1 MNSES
6 KMKELPPGDP
16 KLTANIVSHLKS
28 RGLFDQLR
36 RDCLGDVDT
45 KPAYL
50 NLKQRIEGYITK
62 FLAMQTWT
70 PDMNKNHVRDI
81 MRREINES
89 GMLSAGMDHLV
100 DQIVNPKIYHVFTP
114 EVEDGVRQYLGL
126 SQPKEPSSSAPPV
139 TDAESASCAPPASL
153 PPPACLP
160 PPAPLPPPKSEFSID
175 ETTQDVPGSCSP
187 KLYTAVLTPE
197 GFSDTSSEPQLMIVT
212 ESNERPEE
220 ADSSLPEATESPT
233 VPQEASVELPG
244 EESLQT
250 QPTVI
255 ADPVPIS
262 ADPEEIPNVPSQ
274 VTDEKVTR
282 DDQESAGRKAEDK
295 KGDGVKKESR
305 VSDQKHEE
313 KKGDVIKKESKPASN
328 ERKGKKVEPS
338 RTKDTRSH
346 SSRSDSHAKSSSKR
360 SGSDPSRPTKT
371 SKSKTE
377 DGLPRDSR
385 DSSREKGDQVKE
397 RHGPSR
403 ERGDSSREE
412 TSRDKVDL
420 LKEAKGRSS
429 SSSRASKTKDSRSD
443 RRRPDDKH
451 HSHGSSQ
458 HHDDRRHHS
467 SRSSREDGKSKDRSD
482 SHRSHGEGRRDKDRS
497 STKDSSR
504 QHKSSRSSEKHS
516 DCSRESRKDK
526 TEEKD
531 KRASVSRHQASE
543 AKEGTSSKKTP
554 EDVIRDTLQVFE
566 LAAQMVSEEASDGPS
581 HQTSEDVSQE
591 MPQDAMHGT
600 LELVEAKEAEIL
612 RFSYV
617 TDKHSGNCEIDLQL
631 VSTVP
636 MSEPEFSKR
645 SELHAEDGTQ
655 LESCAPAIA
664 DTTPSELLFLDSSEN
679 VPMATTP
686 TTKKKLRGEKRSS
699 DKKRQRRMAS
709 DGHESDGA
717 WSDVT
722 VSSVH
727 TSDLSSYD
735 DRISVSSA
743 DEDDEATKEKKK
755 ISLREIKKITSS
767 SNEDEDRM
775 SKSETE
781 QVPPEKISPDN
792 TPARKLP
799 DIQES
804 CPTPLD
810 YSIAELPSSSSSPG
824 VTDAPISPAITSVVD
839 VPIVGATSA
848 VTAATSAHAA
858 TVTATPAGSTPE
870 PKMGLRRQRKIN
882 PKYASEEFSSI
893 FTEGKRPTGTI
904 DFGARHSKLK
914 QHEEVTGRVESRRG
928 SHPPPCE
935 EPHEEAVENAPSDD
949 RDQSLDTSGP
959 ERLRRPSRRHSGSEA
974 RPRSESMSSK
984 RYESSDLY
992 KPRPVIK
999 SGTRRSRPSPA
1010 ATLEATEEEDDDEQL
1025 VASSDEEHTVR
1036 RKGNKGL
1043 KVCIGVKKATSP
1055 PAKRRRL

>member
-16 KLTANIVSHLKS
+16 KLTASIVSHLKS

-126 SQPKEPSSSAPPV
+126 SQPKEPSAA
-139 TDAESASCAPPASL
+139 DAEPASFVPPASF

-220 ADSSLPEATESPT
+220 ADSLLREVMASPT
-233 VPQEASVELPG
+233 VGRDSSVEPPG
-244 EESLQT
+244 EESLQALSSMVLT
-250 QPTVI
+250 
-255 ADPVPIS
+255 DPVPTS
-262 ADPEEIPNVPSQ
+262 TEPEERPDVPIQ
-274 VTDEKVTR
+274 AT
-282 DDQESAGRKAEDK
+282 DDQEPAARKDK
-295 KGDGVKKESR
+295 RVDIVKKESR
-305 VSDQKHEE
+305 VSDRKHEE
-313 KKGDVIKKESKPASN
+313 RKGDISKPASR
-328 ERKGKKVEPS
+328 ERKDKRSDSSKS
-338 RTKDTRSH
+338 KDSSTY
-346 SSRSDSHAKSSSKR
+346 SSRSDSHAKNSSSKR
-360 SGSDPSRPTKT
+360 SSSDTSRSAKT

-385 DSSREKGDQVKE
+385 DSSREKCDQAKE
-397 RHGPSR
+397 KHSSSR
-403 ERGDSSREE
+403 ERGDSSRDE
-412 TSRDKVDL
+412 TSRDRADFP
-420 LKEAKGRSS
+420 KEEKGRSS
-429 SSSRASKTKDSRSD
+429 SSSRASKTKDSRSE

-451 HSHGSSQ
+451 HYRGSSQ
-458 HHDDRRHHS
+458 HHDDRRHHGS
-467 SRSSREDGKSKDRSD
+467 KSSREDDKSKDRSD
-482 SHRSHGEGRRDKDRS
+482 SHRSHGEGRRDRDRS

-516 DCSRESRKDK
+516 DGSREPRKVK
-526 TEEKD
+526 TQEKD
-531 KRASVSRHQASE
+531 KRPSVSRHQASE
-543 AKEGTSSKKTP
+543 PKEGSSTKKTP
-554 EDVIRDTLQVFE
+554 QDVIRDTFQVFE
-566 LAAQMVSEEASDGPS
+566 LAAQTVSEDASGGPS
-581 HQTSEDVSQE
+581 QQTSEEVSQE
-591 MPQDAMHGT
+591 ISQDAMHST

-631 VSTVP
+631 VSAIPTN
-636 MSEPEFSKR
+636 EPDLKKS

-655 LESCAPAIA
+655 FESCDPAIA
-664 DTTPSELLFLDSSEN
+664 DTTLTEVPCLVSSEN
-679 VPMATTP
+679 IPVDTTP
-686 TTKKKLRGEKRSS
+686 KASKKKLKGEKRSS
-699 DKKRQRRMAS
+699 DKKRQKRMTV

-735 DRISVSSA
+735 DRISVSSGE
-743 DEDDEATKEKKK
+743 EDDEASKEKKR
-755 ISLREIKKITSS
+755 ISLREIKKIASS

-781 QVPPEKISPDN
+781 QVPVEKVSPDS
-792 TPARKLP
+792 TPMRKPP
-799 DIQES
+799 DIRES
-804 CPTPLD
+804 CQTATD
-810 YSIAELPSSSSSPG
+810 SSVVEFARSSSPPG
-824 VTDAPISPAITSVVD
+824 VIAVPVSPTLATVVNAPVS
-839 VPIVGATSA
+839 
-848 VTAATSAHAA
+848 AA
-858 TVTATPAGSTPE
+858 TVAAPAHPAAAAPVESPPE

-893 FTEGKRPTGTI
+893 FTEGRRPTGTI
-904 DFGARHSKLK
+904 DFGAKHAREKH
-914 QHEEVTGRVESRRG
+914 HEDVAARAESRKV
-928 SHPPPCE
+928 SHPPPYE
-935 EPHEEAVENAPSDD
+935 EPHEEAFERAPCED
-949 RDQSLDTSGP
+949 RDQPFDSSGL
-959 ERLRRPSRRHSGSEA
+959 ERSRRPSRRHSGSEP

-984 RYESSDLY
+984 RYDSSDLY

-1010 ATLEATEEEDDDEQL
+1010 AALEATEEEDDEEQL
-1025 VASSDEEHTVR
+1025 MVSSDEEHAVK
-1036 RKGNKGL
+1036 RKGHKGL
-1043 KVCIGVKKATSP
+1043 KVCIGFKRATAP